1 MSPEKQK
8 FWKKKLGIMDRGHKI
23 NQIEHISCVA
33 NLIPKTIEIVGKEH
47 QNIEAVSLF
56 LFL

>member
-1 MSPEKQK
+1 
-8 FWKKKLGIMDRGHKI
+8 MDRGHKI